1 VNAKVF
7 LFVCFGCLVLVLPT
21 AWSSNVVRKVDRWYW
36 YPEEINV
43 AAMSEAERNAVV
55 AEMRRRLPDSDSTD
69 RKHYRWILIRYF
81 GDEETLA
88 GVVKDIQQGERRTY
102 VECVGLLD
110 QVQNSPQQI
119 PILAKLLYLPEEA
132 RYRKT
137 EEWTWGAVTASLKAS
152 WKIRDILQASAEFSP
167 EMKKWADGLSRSDGE
182 ALRQTLRRW
191 WEENREAFMR
201 KEYAGVRPPKGERV
215 SELPAANPP
224 VATSAVS
231 VAPPVV
237 SVVTQTVATVPAEMS
252 SGVDGTLVLVVG
264 VLVLLGAAIVLL
276 WRVYRRW

>member
-1 VNAKVF
+1 MKLLLGYWIGFVF
-7 LFVCFGCLVLVLPT
+7 LTQLGWCTNIT
-21 AWSSNVVRKVDRWYW
+21 AKVDRWYW
-36 YPEEINV
+36 YSREIDV
-43 AAMSEAERNAVV
+43 KSLSEQEKQDAI
-55 AEMRRRLPDSDSTD
+55 AEMRRRAATSGQTA
-69 RKHYRWILIRYF
+69 REHYRWILIRYF
-81 GDEETLA
+81 GDEEMLA

-102 VECVGLLD
+102 VECVRLLE

-119 PILAKLLYLPEEA
+119 PILAELLYLPEEA
-132 RYRKT
+132 RLRDFAT
-137 EEWTWGAVTASLKAS
+137 EYSWGSVTASLKAS

-167 EMKKWADGLSRSDGE
+167 EMKKWADGLSRSDRE

-201 KEYAGVRPPKGERV
+201 KEYAAVKPPKGERV

-231 VAPPVV
+231 VALPVV

-276 WRVYRRW
+276 WRNFAEK